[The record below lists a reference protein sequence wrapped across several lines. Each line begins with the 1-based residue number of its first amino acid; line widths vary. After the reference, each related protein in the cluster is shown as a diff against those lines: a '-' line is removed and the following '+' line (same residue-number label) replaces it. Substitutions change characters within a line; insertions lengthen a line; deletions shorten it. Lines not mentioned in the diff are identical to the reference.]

1 MVFERDGPLYS
12 TKFVT
17 FTTSLSESCFS
28 DVTTVSS
35 DKSGDR
41 CSETNH
47 FGDDVYIAVGIS
59 NTEKASSSDIS
70 DDGDE
75 RLSLSHAVDKKE
87 ISTGIL
93 LEGNGERGG
102 KSTKLSILMGLVPS
116 SCSVTNG
123 TK

>member
-1 MVFERDGPLYS
+1 MSLQYHQ
-12 TKFVT
+12 
-17 FTTSLSESCFS
+17 TSL
-28 DVTTVSS
+28 D
-35 DKSGDR
+35 DR
-41 CSETNH
+41 CSETND

-59 NTEKASSSDIS
+59 NTEKASPSDIS

-75 RLSLSHAVDKKE
+75 RLSLSHAGDKKE

-102 KSTKLSILMGLVPS
+102 KSTKLSIFRGLVPS
-116 SCSVTNG
+116 FCSVTNG

>member
-1 MVFERDGPLYS
+1 MVFERDGTLYW

-35 DKSGDR
+35 DKSDDR
-41 CSETNH
+41 CSETND

-59 NTEKASSSDIS
+59 NTEKTSSSDIS

-87 ISTGIL
+87 ISTGML
-93 LEGNGERGG
+93 LEDNGERGG
-102 KSTKLSILMGLVPS
+102 KIYETVNIDGVSNLILQ
-116 SCSVTNG
+116 CYQ
-123 TK
+123 

>member
-35 DKSGDR
+35 DKSDDG
-41 CSETNH
+41 CSETND

-59 NTEKASSSDIS
+59 NTEKASLSDIS
-70 DDGDE
+70 D
-75 RLSLSHAVDKKE
+75 
-87 ISTGIL
+87 
-93 LEGNGERGG
+93 EGEN
-102 KSTKLSILMGLVPS
+102 IFF
-116 SCSVTNG
+116 
-123 TK
+123 

>member
-1 MVFERDGPLYS
+1 
-12 TKFVT
+12 VT

-35 DKSGDR
+35 DKSDDR
-41 CSETNH
+41 CSETND

-70 DDGDE
+70 DEGDE

-87 ISTGIL
+87 ISTDIL
-93 LEGNGERGG
+93 LKGDGERGG
-102 KSTKLSILMGLVPS
+102 QSTKLSILMGLVPS
-116 SCSVTNG
+116 SCSVTND

>member
-1 MVFERDGPLYS
+1 MSDGEAFSVLEIPTAMY
-12 TKFVT
+12 
-17 FTTSLSESCFS
+17 TSSP
-28 DVTTVSS
+28 
-35 DKSGDR
+35 KSLV
-41 CSETNH
+41 SETND

-59 NTEKASSSDIS
+59 NTEKASPSDIS

-75 RLSLSHAVDKKE
+75 RLSLSHAGDKKE

-102 KSTKLSILMGLVPS
+102 KSTKLSIFMGLVPS
-116 SCSVTNG
+116 FCSVTNG